1 MPLSPATAR
10 EHQHTRT
17 ISCKGYKRKDGLW
30 DIEAHMTDIK
40 TYSFENRDRGGI
52 QAGEPVHEMWVRI
65 SVDLDFVIHDLEAVT
80 DLSPFHVCKEATEG
94 MKKLIGLQ
102 VGPGWW
108 RKVHDLVGRTA
119 GCTHLVE
126 LLGPLA
132 TTGYQTLHAALEERA
147 ERKPQR
153 DKPAIIDTCHALAS
167 DGPIIKLEWPEFYT
181 GKE

>member
-10 EHQHTRT
+10 EHQHTRAIT
-17 ISCKGYKRKDGLW
+17 CKGYKRKDGLW

-40 TYSFENRDRGGI
+40 TFSFENRDRGGI

-65 SVDLDFVIHDLEAVT
+65 TLDLDFVIHDLEAVT
-80 DLSPFHVCKEATEG
+80 DLSPFRVCKEATAG
-94 MKKLIGLQ
+94 MKRLIGLQ
-102 VGPGWW
+102 IGPGW
-108 RKVHDLVGRTA
+108 RRRVHDLVGRTA

-132 TTGYQTLHAALEERA
+132 TTAYQTMHWALEERA
-147 ERKPQR
+147 ESKPER

-167 DGPIIKLEWPEFYT
+167 DGPIV
-181 GKE
+181 

>member
-1 MPLSPATAR
+1 
-10 EHQHTRT
+10 
-17 ISCKGYKRKDGLW
+17 
-30 DIEAHMTDIK
+30 EAHMTDIK

-65 SVDLDFVIHDLEAVT
+65 SLDLDFVIHDLEAVT
-80 DLSPFHVCKEATEG
+80 DLSPFKICKEAAAG

-102 VGPGWW
+102 IGPGW
-108 RKVHDLVGRTA
+108 RRRVHDLVGRTA

-132 TTGYQTLHAALEERA
+132 TTAYQTMHWALEERA

-167 DGPIIKLEWPEFYT
+167 DSPIVKLEWPQFYT
-181 GKE
+181 GGD

>member
-1 MPLSPATAR
+1 MPLSPATER

-17 ISCKGYKRKDGLW
+17 ITCKGYRRKDGLW

-65 SVDLDFVIHDLEAVT
+65 SLDLDFMIHDLEAVT
-80 DLSPFHVCKEATEG
+80 DLSPFKVCKEATEG
-94 MKKLIGLQ
+94 MKKLIGLRI
-102 VGPGWW
+102 GPGWR

-132 TTGYQTLHAALEERA
+132 TTAYQTMHAALEERA
-147 ERKPQR
+147 ETKPQR
-153 DKPAIIDTCHALAS
+153 EKPPIIDTCHALAS
-167 DGPIIKLEWPEFYT
+167 DSPIIKLEWPEFYT
-181 GKE
+181 GKH

>member
-1 MPLSPATAR
+1 
-10 EHQHTRT
+10 
-17 ISCKGYKRKDGLW
+17 
-30 DIEAHMTDIK
+30 MTDIK

-65 SVDLDFVIHDLEAVT
+65 SLDLDFVIHDLEAVT
-80 DLSPFHVCKEATEG
+80 DLSPFKICKEAAAG

-102 VGPGWW
+102 IGPGW
-108 RKVHDLVGRTA
+108 RRRVHDLVGRTA

-132 TTGYQTLHAALEERA
+132 TTAYQTMHWALEERA

-167 DGPIIKLEWPEFYT
+167 DSPIVKLEWPQFYT
-181 GKE
+181 GGD

>member
-10 EHQHTRT
+10 EHQHTRAIT
-17 ISCKGYKRKDGLW
+17 CKGYKRKDGLW

-40 TYSFENRDRGGI
+40 TFSFENRDRGGI

-65 SVDLDFVIHDLEAVT
+65 TLDLDFVIHDLEAVT
-80 DLSPFHVCKEATEG
+80 DLSPFRVCKEATAG
-94 MKKLIGLQ
+94 MKRLIGLQ
-102 VGPGWW
+102 IGPGW
-108 RKVHDLVGRTA
+108 RRRVHDLVGRTA

-132 TTGYQTLHAALEERA
+132 TTAYQTMHWALEERA
-147 ERKPQR
+147 ESKPER

-167 DGPIIKLEWPEFYT
+167 DSPIVKLEWPQFYT
-181 GKE
+181 GGD